1 MEVDWMSCASPIAVL
16 GGGHGAHCMAADLTL
31 QGHRVNMY
39 EHPNCGERFRET
51 LERGQ
56 IKLTGIG
63 ARGTAR
69 LHLVTTDIRQ
79 AMREA
84 EIVNLVVPALAHEAF
99 FAEMI
104 PCLRDGQLVV
114 VWAGDFGSLR
124 LRELIRRERPE
135 LKVTVVET
143 NTLPYGA
150 RLTGPAEVELLL
162 AAPRVTVAALP
173 ATRTAQILGCL
184 RPFWPVLE
192 AAPNVV
198 VAALSNPNPICHPP
212 GSLLNTGRI
221 QYSGGQF
228 YMYREGI
235 TEAVARVIRMVYE
248 ETASLARALGYEV
261 LQYQERDFRTPG
273 SIMAV
278 AFQAP
283 FDTQTVIG
291 NVLGPKSIQDRY
303 IVEDL
308 PYGLVPMSQL
318 GDVLGVE
325 TPLID
330 AIVTIGSAVC
340 GIDFWKTGRTLEQL
354 GLAGRKAQSLKR
366 LVEEGE

>member
-1 MEVDWMSCASPIAVL
+1 MSGKSPIAVL

-31 QGHRVNMY
+31 QGHEVNMY
-39 EHPNCGERFRET
+39 EHPSCLERFKET
-51 LERGQ
+51 LERGE

-63 ARGTAR
+63 ARGTAKLR
-69 LHLVTTDIRQ
+69 LATTDIQ
-79 AMREA
+79 EA
-84 EIVNLVVPALAHEAF
+84 LRDAEAVHVVVPALAHEAF
-99 FAEMI
+99 FTEAI
-104 PCLRDGQLVV
+104 PSLRDGQTVV

-124 LRELIRRERPE
+124 LRELIRRQRPD
-135 LKVTVVET
+135 LRVTVAET

-150 RLTGPAEVELLL
+150 RLTGAAEVELLL
-162 AAPRVTVAALP
+162 AAPRVMLAGLP
-173 ATRTAQILGCL
+173 ARDTPGLIQKLK
-184 RPFWPVLE
+184 PFWPVLE
-192 AAPNVV
+192 GAGSVLV
-198 VAALSNPNPICHPP
+198 TALSNPNPICHPP

-235 TEAVARVIRMVYE
+235 TEAVARVIRMVYD
-248 ETASLARALGYEV
+248 ETARLARALDYQVMQYE
-261 LQYQERDFRTPG
+261 ERDFRTPG

-291 NVLGPKSIQDRY
+291 HVLGPKSIYDRY

-325 TPLID
+325 TPLLD

-354 GLAGRKAQSLKR
+354 GIAGMDARSLKR
-366 LVEEGE
+366 FVEEGK